1 MVRPVNYVEKQRLS
15 TKEEMKTSKQE
26 EKYSAKVLNG
36 KKRKTDELAVHP
48 PFAFFTVLTCH

>member
-1 MVRPVNYVEKQRLS
+1 VEKQRLS